1 MNDLAMSIKHAKR
14 RGEWAELRFMACASE
29 RGLCVSK
36 PWGDT
41 SHYDFVVEDETGHL
55 LRVQVKSTG
64 SRKHRGYAVRTRGSQ
79 GAYPARAFDFVAAYV
94 IPEDVWYIIPEEI
107 IQGKTTIV
115 VCPGLEGTR
124 YEPYREAWKML
135 ERAEQVEVSAQVVS
149 EGTQA
154 VSEGKG
160 VELGTKDTLPQR

>member
-1 MNDLAMSIKHAKR
+1 MNDLGMSIKHAKR
-14 RGEWAELRFMACASE
+14 RGEWAELRFMACAAE

-36 PWGDT
+36 PWGET
-41 SHYDFVVEDETGHL
+41 SHYDFVVEDESSHL

-79 GAYPARAFDFVAAYV
+79 GAYPPRAFDFVAAYV

-124 YEPYREAWKML
+124 YEPYREAWKL
-135 ERAEQVEVSAQVVS
+135 LGSAEAKAVGVPAASEEDEEVVEMRTNDAPP
-149 EGTQA
+149 EI
-154 VSEGKG
+154 
-160 VELGTKDTLPQR
+160 